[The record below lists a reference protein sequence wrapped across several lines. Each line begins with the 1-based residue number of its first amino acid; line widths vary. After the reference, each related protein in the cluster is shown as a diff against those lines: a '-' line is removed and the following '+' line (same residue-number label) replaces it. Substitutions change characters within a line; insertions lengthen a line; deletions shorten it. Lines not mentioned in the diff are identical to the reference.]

1 MITLTDVLLFLCIFV
16 ISFFSVVAGGVG
28 LLTRPVLI
36 LFGFPPEIAI
46 GSFRIANLFSRL
58 AGFSSLVQGKN
69 RIEMD
74 WGLALFLFIP
84 SLIGGVIGAEIVT
97 VINPPLIKILLG
109 IFVIAIG
116 AVLLIENRVGII
128 PTHHKETLTKKWIGV
143 IATVVIG
150 ALAAFVG
157 GSGILFAYLMIFLYN
172 KSYLSS
178 APIRKVANFGSA
190 LSASLIFWSRGIVDW
205 RLMVIV
211 LIADG
216 LGEYLGGRY
225 QLQKGIEWI
234 RNITLVVVFL
244 SGVALIFY

>member
-1 MITLTDVLLFLCIFV
+1 MITLSDVLLFLCIFI

-46 GSFRIANLFSRL
+46 GSFRVANLFSRL
-58 AGFSSLVQGKN
+58 AGFTSLVRGKN
-69 RIEMD
+69 GIEMD
-74 WGLALFLFIP
+74 WSLALFLFLP
-84 SLIGGVIGAEIVT
+84 SLVGGIIGAEIVT
-97 VINPPLIKILLG
+97 KVNPPLIKILLG

-116 AVLLIENRVGII
+116 AVLFIEKKVGVV
-128 PTHHKETLTKKWIGV
+128 PMHRKETLTRKWIGV
-143 IATVVIG
+143 LGTIVIG

-157 GSGILFAYLMIFLYN
+157 GSGILFAYLLIFLYD

-178 APIRKVANFGSA
+178 APIRKIANFGSA

-205 RLMVIV
+205 RLMVLV

-225 QLQKGIEWI
+225 QVQKGIEWI
-234 RNITLVVVFL
+234 RTITLIVVFV
-244 SGVALIFY
+244 SGLALIFY